1 MRSENDLE
9 KVFEGHRRSKVEF
22 CLKFHFSDRGGLFRR
37 VGGCDLAILRVDYV
51 CDICKPRNI
60 EREARE
66 YGGLGA
72 KPPAGCRGGAPAY
85 RGRRWPC
92 CVCCVCCVVLLCW
105 ICACALLLCVY
116 VRFVCVLD
124 ARRG

>member
-1 MRSENDLE
+1 M
-9 KVFEGHRRSKVEF
+9 
-22 CLKFHFSDRGGLFRR
+22 
-37 VGGCDLAILRVDYV
+37 GGCDLAILRVDYV

-92 CVCCVCCVVLLCW
+92 CVWCCMVLYCVVFVLW
-105 ICACALLLCVY
+105 IGVCLIYVLYVYSLTGSVLSGRTAPDESATALAVA
-116 VRFVCVLD
+116 VR
-124 ARRG
+124 